1 MGAIIDANC
10 TCCDNKRI
18 GEIKVPHPG
27 SKSNKSLMTQD
38 KMKAHTAKA
47 FLVTC
52 MDFRL
57 FNDTTRIMKE
67 KGYDVNYDQFVL
79 AGVSLGFLQTTY
91 PGWGKALFDHIDISL
106 KLHKIVKVILL
117 DHLDCGAYKTFCK
130 GLKPEREYEE
140 HRNNLKIAK
149 EKILNHFPTIKVKTW
164 ILHLDGKLDT
174 SIDNK

>member
-10 TCCDNKRI
+10 TCCDNKHT

-27 SKSNKSLMTQD
+27 S
-38 KMKAHTAKA
+38 
-47 FLVTC
+47 
-52 MDFRL
+52 
-57 FNDTTRIMKE
+57 MKE

-117 DHLDCGAYKTFCK
+117 DHLDCGAYKTFCN
-130 GLKPEREYEE
+130 GLKPEREYDE

-174 SIDNK
+174 MKDK

>member
-10 TCCDNKRI
+10 ICCDNKHR

-47 FLVTC
+47 FRVTC

-67 KGYDVNYDQFVL
+67 KVIYQQFKR
-79 AGVSLGFLQTTY
+79 Q
-91 PGWGKALFDHIDISL
+91 
-106 KLHKIVKVILL
+106 
-117 DHLDCGAYKTFCK
+117 
-130 GLKPEREYEE
+130 
-140 HRNNLKIAK
+140 
-149 EKILNHFPTIKVKTW
+149 
-164 ILHLDGKLDT
+164 
-174 SIDNK
+174 